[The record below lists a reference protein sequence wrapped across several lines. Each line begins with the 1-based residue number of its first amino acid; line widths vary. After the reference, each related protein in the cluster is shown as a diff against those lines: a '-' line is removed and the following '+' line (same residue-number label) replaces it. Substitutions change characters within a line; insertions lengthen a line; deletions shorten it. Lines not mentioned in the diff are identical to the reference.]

1 MGSDEAMRAVVSQE
15 VVDLLYLC
23 GRALAGEAA
32 ELERVSRMDLARVHA
47 LAVTQSLSALAYYG
61 LESAFAGGTAPSAPL
76 AAWRS
81 ERDKSVRR
89 QLLFGAE
96 RAQILAWMRANG
108 IWYALLKGAV
118 LADWY
123 PRVGMREFS
132 DNDILYDASRRADL
146 ARFFRE
152 RGYARNAEGHAA
164 GMDDSFSKEPV
175 YRFEMHRR
183 MFSGYSSPAIARYF
197 DDVEERL
204 IAEEGSPCARRLSCE
219 DFYLY
224 LIAHAFKH
232 HNSGGTGV
240 RILCDMRVFHEHVG
254 AELDGDYVAREL
266 AALGLAE
273 FAGSLERLAASVFE
287 RGFDPA
293 ELCDEDSE
301 VLCALTSYGTYGT
314 VEHQAELKVERKEQQ
329 GISNGRYLFR
339 RFVPDDA
346 WWDANFP
353 FANKHRWAR
362 VPLLL
367 FRYARAV
374 VEPERRARIVA
385 EVKAL
390 LHRK

>member
-1 MGSDEAMRAVVSQE
+1 MGSEEAMRAVVSQE

-89 QLLFGAE
+89 QMLFGAE
-96 RAQILAWMRANG
+96 RAQILAWLCDNG
-108 IWYALLKGAV
+108 IWFAPLKGAV

-132 DNDILYDASRRADL
+132 DNDFLYDATRSADV
-146 ARFFRE
+146 ARFFKE
-152 RGYARNAEGHAA
+152 RGYARNADGHAA
-164 GMDDSFSKEPV
+164 GKDDSFSKEPV
-175 YRFEMHRR
+175 YRFEMHKRL
-183 MFSGYSSPAIARYF
+183 FSGYLPSEIMRYF
-197 DDVEERL
+197 AGLESRL
-204 IAEEGSPCARRLSCE
+204 VGVDGSAYRLQLTDE
-219 DFYLY
+219 DFYLF
-224 LIAHAFKH
+224 LIAHSYKH
-232 HNSGGTGV
+232 HMSGGTGV
-240 RILCDMRVFHEHVG
+240 RILCDLRVFHAHEG
-254 AELDGDYVAREL
+254 ERLNEEYIAREL
-266 AALGLAE
+266 QGMGIAE
-273 FAGSLERLAASVFE
+273 YASALERLAACVFE
-287 RGFDPA
+287 RDFESSCLSDEDA
-293 ELCDEDSE
+293 EL
-301 VLCALTSYGTYGT
+301 LRALTSYGTYGT
-314 VEHQAELKVERKEQQ
+314 IEHQAELKVERAEKQ
-329 GISNGRYLFR
+329 GVSTSGYVLGRI
-339 RFVPDDA
+339 VPDDA

-362 VPLLL
+362 FPLLL

-374 VEPERRARIVA
+374 VEPERRARIAA

>member
-47 LAVTQSLSALAYYG
+47 LAVSQGLSALAYYG
-61 LESAFAGGTAPSAPL
+61 LESALADGKPQSAPL

-89 QLLFGAE
+89 QMLFGAE
-96 RAQILAWMRANG
+96 RAQILAWLCENG
-108 IWYALLKGAV
+108 IWFAPLKGAV

-132 DNDILYDASRRADL
+132 DNDFLYDATRRADV
-146 ARFFRE
+146 ARFFKE
-152 RGYARNAEGHAA
+152 RGYARNADGHAA
-164 GMDDSFSKEPV
+164 GMDDSYSKEPV
-175 YRFEMHRR
+175 YRFEMHMRL
-183 MFSGYSSPAIARYF
+183 FSGYLSQEILSYFEGMENRLVSS
-197 DDVEERL
+197 DGSENSMRL
-204 IAEEGSPCARRLSCE
+204 TNE
-219 DFYLY
+219 DFYLF
-224 LIAHAFKH
+224 LIAHSYKH
-232 HNSGGTGV
+232 HMSGGTGV
-240 RILCDMRVFHEHVG
+240 RILCDLRVYRAHEG
-254 AELDGDYVAREL
+254 ERLNEECIAREL
-266 AALGLAE
+266 QAMGLAE
-273 FAGSLERLAASVFE
+273 FAASLERLAACVFE
-287 RGFDPA
+287 RNFEPSCLSAGDA
-293 ELCDEDSE
+293 EMLR
-301 VLCALTSYGTYGT
+301 ALTSYGTYGT
-314 VEHQAELKVERKEQQ
+314 IEHQAELKVERADKQ
-329 GISNGRYLFR
+329 GVSTSGYVLGRI
-339 RFVPDDA
+339 VPDDA

-362 VPLLL
+362 FPLLL

-374 VEPERRARIVA
+374 VEPERRARIAA